1 MRLSFGQR
9 FKNLVRMTMRDF
21 EKEQLDEPLQLQQD
35 LDEEEEEEE
44 ELLHEEEEEEEEL
57 LHEDEEDELEE
68 DSLLDSLEDEWL

>member
-35 LDEEEEEEE
+35 LDEEEEE
-44 ELLHEEEEEEEEL
+44 LLHEEEEEEEEL